1 MILERAKP
9 VPSLDEHVR
18 RSAERTGQG
27 YRELNEWLDSDSVP
41 LLQRLR
47 RHLRIKKYPKYVE
60 SEWGEKGLEEYRNH
74 LDDDFRVFIATLR
87 SILKKIGQARNS
99 NE

>member
-1 MILERAKP
+1 LISGRVELM
-9 VPSLDEHVR
+9 PSLDEHVR

-27 YRELNEWLDSDSVP
+27 YRELNEWLNGDSVQ
-41 LLQRLR
+41 LLQRLQ
-47 RHLRIKKYPKYVE
+47 RHLRIKKYSKYVE

-74 LDDDFRVFIATLR
+74 LDNDFRMFIATLR
-87 SILKKIGQARNS
+87 LTLKKVGQARNS

>member
-1 MILERAKP
+1 MSGWTATVCRCY
-9 VPSLDEHVR
+9 SGCGD
-18 RSAERTGQG
+18 T
-27 YRELNEWLDSDSVP
+27 W
-41 LLQRLR
+41 
-47 RHLRIKKYPKYVE
+47 IKKYSKYVE